1 MDDTEGS
8 AADAE
13 LFAFAKLGR
22 VVPFP
27 SDDAL
32 LCIGDMEVRYEIH
45 ERDGRY
51 ELQRRERS
59 GSARVIVSSA
69 ELGVVRRVLIQQIGV
84 NVRARQRLR
93 RVVLPIAE
101 SALPSAFILDEGVG
115 GGVELRWA
123 DAGEDR
129 SASFP
134 AGPGGSQQAVK
145 LSRYAS
151 ASEHELIASLLDVAG
166 RPLFKV
172 G

>member
-1 MDDTEGS
+1 MVDTEES
-8 AADAE
+8 ATDAE

-51 ELQRRERS
+51 ELLRRERS
-59 GSARVIVSSA
+59 GPGRVIVSSA
-69 ELGVVRRVLIQQIGV
+69 DLGVVRRVLIQQIAV

-93 RVVLPIAE
+93 RVALPIAE
-101 SALPSAFILDEGVG
+101 SALQSGFVLEEGVD
-115 GGVELRWA
+115 GGVELHWA
-123 DAGEDR
+123 EAGEAR

-134 AGPGGSQQAVK
+134 AGSAGSQQAVK
-145 LSRYAS
+145 LSRYAA
-151 ASEHELIASLLDVAG
+151 ASEHELIESMLDVAG
-166 RPLFKV
+166 RPLFRV

>member
-1 MDDTEGS
+1 MVDTEES
-8 AADAE
+8 ATDAE

-27 SDDAL
+27 SNDAL
-32 LCIGDMEVRYEIH
+32 LCIGDMEIRYEIH

-59 GSARVIVSSA
+59 GPAQVVVSSA
-69 ELGVVRRVLIQQIGV
+69 DLGVVRRVLIQHIGV

-101 SALPSAFILDEGVG
+101 SALQRGFTIDEGLG
-115 GGVELRWA
+115 GGVELHWA
-123 DAGEDR
+123 EAGEAR

-134 AGPGGSQQAVK
+134 AGPAGSQQAVK
-145 LSRYAS
+145 LSRYAF
-151 ASEHELIASLLDVAG
+151 ASEHELIASLLDVSG
-166 RPLFKV
+166 RPLFRV

>member
-1 MDDTEGS
+1 MVDTQES

-45 ERDGRY
+45 EHGGRF
-51 ELQRRERS
+51 ELHRQERS
-59 GSARVIVSSA
+59 GPARVIVSSA
-69 ELGVVRRVLIQQIGV
+69 DLGVVRRVLIQHIGV
-84 NVRARQRLR
+84 NVRARQRLG
-93 RVVLPIAE
+93 RVVLPVAE
-101 SALPSAFILDEGVG
+101 SALPSGFVLDEGIG
-115 GGVELRWA
+115 GGA
-123 DAGEDR
+123 DLHWMEAGEAR

-134 AGPGGSQQAVK
+134 AGPAGSQQAVK
-145 LSRYAS
+145 LSRYAA
-151 ASEHELIASLLDVAG
+151 ASERELIASLLDVAG
-166 RPLFKV
+166 RPLFRV